1 MAQPQPPVVSVD
13 PNNFPAKLW
22 WLVNSPRIR
31 SVCWDALGEGLLIE
45 QPLFEAEVLG
55 RWGGDEAVGELF
67 KSSKFSSF
75 IRQLNL
81 YGFRKQ
87 QTSREDLHHYH
98 SPHFQR
104 DRPELLGR
112 LKRLTRA
119 NRAKAEAAA
128 AAGGLDVGRLPP
140 NRSRFPTVSSVRA
153 YGTGKLRA
161 AAGRYGRA
169 GGRAYPQPSA
179 VRRRTDGSDHGEAG
193 MLRPLSGGLLDVGQF
208 CEPYQQ
214 LPCSYVSAS
223 LQKCSILSPVG
234 LEQNPGPSRTPQ
246 NSQVLLPEHNAPPA
260 FPDMGVAF
268 PVFHRLPTEVMYT
281 PQPNFSLVLLQQV
294 SQDIATSSAV
304 YSSCVSPQHYT
315 QAYYPTAAL
324 PCCSLAAHTGP
335 LTCCVSPTAPNYTQC
350 SFYQGPPMQT
360 PYVAES
366 LPSNQPYQTSDES
379 QMTEV
384 DLESVFQLA
393 NEMSSLPKPAI
404 AKVNLGQEE
413 LSSLQSNRDQPLLDD
428 SKNDHQPS
436 DEERR
441 LGPHTTVVSDIMSL
455 VVGEGV
461 ACSLLQLPE
470 YLYTFDI
477 IESVECA
484 AAQTVREP
492 VAMEETQAKLSE
504 EPDHLRAPSSAVYVQ
519 EVQPFS
525 PQKVDTS
532 VGCEFLRSES
542 EEVGCFTSGAGP
554 EERSVEN
561 RVSSVQ
567 ANNGEERNSSQGSN
581 FRDFH
586 LLVDL
591 ACKQESVPEEETR
604 E

>member
-1 MAQPQPPVVSVD
+1 MEQPQPPVVSVNL
-13 PNNFPAKLW
+13 NNFPAKLW
-22 WLVNSPRIR
+22 WLVNCPRIR
-31 SVCWDALGEGLLIE
+31 SVRWDALGEGLLIE

-67 KSSKFSSF
+67 KSSKLSSF

-87 QTSREDLHHYH
+87 QTSREHLHHYH
-98 SPHFQR
+98 SPHFRR

-119 NRAKAEAAA
+119 NRAKAAAAA

-140 NRSRFPTVSSVRA
+140 NRSRFPSVSPIKA
-153 YGTGKLRA
+153 YGT
-161 AAGRYGRA
+161 
-169 GGRAYPQPSA
+169 
-179 VRRRTDGSDHGEAG
+179 
-193 MLRPLSGGLLDVGQF
+193 GLLDVGQF

-214 LPCSYVSAS
+214 LPCSYISAS
-223 LQKCSILSPVG
+223 LQNCSTLPPYG
-234 LEQNPGPSRTPQ
+234 FEQNPGPSRTPQ
-246 NSQVLLPEHNAPPA
+246 NFQVLLPEHNASPA

-281 PQPNFSLVLLQQV
+281 PQPNFSPVLLQQV

-384 DLESVFQLA
+384 DLETVFQLA

-404 AKVNLGQEE
+404 AKVNPGQEE
-413 LSSLQSNRDQPLLDD
+413 LSNIV
-428 SKNDHQPS
+428 N
-436 DEERR
+436 
-441 LGPHTTVVSDIMSL
+441 VSTCEFIFGFL
-455 VVGEGV
+455 CFV
-461 ACSLLQLPE
+461 LFQ
-470 YLYTFDI
+470 
-477 IESVECA
+477 
-484 AAQTVREP
+484 
-492 VAMEETQAKLSE
+492 
-504 EPDHLRAPSSAVYVQ
+504 
-519 EVQPFS
+519 
-525 PQKVDTS
+525 VDTS